1 MDNQAPVIP
10 SPPSRPSPPTIF
22 TRTYEDD
29 FHFLV
34 PNEDMSTNER
44 KDRSRYMSEE
54 VQLKQMLTSAQLEAI
69 QLHEPKPGS
78 IVWHKTP
85 SGGNPA
91 WLEVT
96 AEQLQSINCLQPLL
110 RCREKMLQKDFQ
122 LTLATI
128 CKEVRRNYANEKG
141 TTYEWGLTIQ
151 PNKKPSSIQLSS
163 ITRESA
169 KPDSATEVK
178 EIYRA
183 LLDICSKAAG
193 AFIPELDGKGRDKR
207 RLANASLL
215 PGSESNKYFTSMQI
229 NFSSVYEG
237 LSSLKKFG
245 LLHPDMH
252 DDPTM
257 LTALIVLSHSP
268 PNYTNG
274 RFTVTSLGI
283 SAPLR
288 VCSIYFVSARF
299 FHCGTGHGESSVPEG
314 SPLELP
320 ELTPG
325 MIPDLLP
332 AEDYPFR
339 RLNIPVYADYRLLEP
354 QFKWL
359 NKELYTEKGAVIFA
373 DIHEH
378 YKWMVA
384 HYIVHE
390 PEILGRIQYT
400 ATHSTLT
407 YQAANNVTAEGSGP
421 EQMCQAAITCKKLD
435 NEDPFTRQLRNGDV
449 NHYLRLFA
457 YKDPETG
464 ATRCPSRQHVI
475 ETLEAVDTPNSEFDN
490 LKKEFEASY
499 CGTKGGGEVQWTLL
513 GERGTTWNA
522 EIDMIPSNPGWDAG
536 SSAVSLEQLSE
547 AGSLAFAANKVRA
560 AANGIL
566 GDAVVRL
573 SRDPSEPDEE
583 AKAAKKRK
591 RVAKK

>member
-22 TRTYEDD
+22 TPTCEDG

-34 PNEDMSTNER
+34 ANEDMSTNER
-44 KDRSRYMSEE
+44 KDRSRHMPEE

-122 LTLATI
+122 STLATI
-128 CKEVRRNYANEKG
+128 CKDVRSNYANEKG

-151 PNKKPSSIQLSS
+151 PNKKPSSIQLSP
-163 ITRESA
+163 ITREST
-169 KPDSATEVK
+169 KPDSVTEVK
-178 EIYRA
+178 EIYRK
-183 LLDICSKAAG
+183 LLDICSKAAS
-193 AFIPELDGKGRDKR
+193 AFIPELDGKGREKR

-252 DDPTM
+252 DDRTM

-325 MIPDLLP
+325 LIPDLLP

-354 QFKWL
+354 QLKWL

-378 YKWMVA
+378 YKWMAA

-449 NHYLRLFA
+449 DHYLRLFA

-464 ATRCPSRQHVI
+464 ATRHPSRQHVI

-499 CGTKGGGEVQWTLL
+499 CGTKGGGEVQWTRL
-513 GERGTTWNA
+513 GERGTTWNT
-522 EIDMIPSNPGWDAG
+522 EIDTIPSNPGWDAG